1 MEIKR
6 RVTGEDGP
14 PKQFTGSVKIDHVFA
29 ASPVAGAAWRVVTF
43 EPRARTAWHT
53 HPKGQILIVTAGSGR
68 VQREGEPVEEIR
80 PGDVVLI
87 PAGEKH
93 WHGASAIAAMTHV
106 AINEA
111 PTNWL
116 EKVTDEQYGD

>member
-116 EKVTDEQYGD
+116 EKVTDKQYGN